1 MYANPFINFAEDIDF
16 GGLSAALNAIFIFL
30 SFYFLFVFIAIAA
43 GVVLYY
49 LNAVGIYKM
58 SVSAGIKNPWYSFI
72 PFFDAIALGRLAEKY
87 QKKNGARSAKF
98 SIILL
103 VLKIAYELTAVVMIF
118 LMMFSVGNTVI
129 IIAARG
135 AMTNDT
141 SAVISGLAALLPY
154 IVSVLVFCAVAIAY
168 KVFCYIALWRVFG
181 IFDSKN
187 ATAYTVLSVFFSFLA
202 PIFVFVLRDK
212 KPQYTYAERIQIR
225 TMNNFHTVYSEPAP
239 IVDENAAENTENAEN
254 TEQGE

>member
-1 MYANPFINFAEDIDF
+1 MYANPFINFAENIDF
-16 GGLSAALNAIFIFL
+16 GGLSAALNAILIFL
-30 SFYFLFVFIAIAA
+30 SFYFLFVFAAIAA
-43 GVVLYY
+43 GVALYY

-87 QKKNGARSAKF
+87 QKKNGAKSAKF

-103 VLKIAYELTAVVMIF
+103 VLKIAYELTAVVMVF
-118 LMMFSVGNTVI
+118 LMMFSVGNTIV
-129 IIAARG
+129 IAARG
-135 AMTNDT
+135 VVTNDA
-141 SAVISGLAALLPY
+141 SAAISGLAALLPY
-154 IVSVLVFCAVAIAY
+154 IVSVLVFCAVTIAY

-202 PIFVFVLRDK
+202 PIFVFVLRNK

-225 TMNNFHTVYSEPAP
+225 TMNNFHTVYSEPVP
-239 IVDENAAENTENAEN
+239 TVDENAAKNTENTEN
-254 TEQGE
+254 TDQGE

>member
-1 MYANPFINFAEDIDF
+1 MYANPFINFAENIDF
-16 GGLSAALNAIFIFL
+16 GGVSAALNAILIFL
-30 SFYFLFVFIAIAA
+30 SFYFLFVFAAISA

-87 QKKNGARSAKF
+87 QKKNGAKSAKF

-103 VLKIAYELTAVVMIF
+103 VLKIAYELTAVVMVF
-118 LMMFSVGNTVI
+118 LMMFSVGNTIV
-129 IIAARG
+129 IAARG
-135 AMTNDT
+135 VATNDA
-141 SAVISGLAALLPY
+141 SAAISGLAALLPF
-154 IVSVLVFCAVAIAY
+154 LAATFVFCAVGIAY

-202 PIFVFVLRDK
+202 PIFVFVLRNK
-212 KPQYTYAERIQIR
+212 KPHFSCEERVQKIIL
-225 TMNNFHTVYSEPAP
+225 NNFHTADSEPAP
-239 IVDENAAENTENAEN
+239 TAEKNAAEKTDSAE
-254 TEQGE
+254 